1 MVYCN
6 TLNNDSLGSIFSRLL
21 FLSFLLFYVWES
33 KGNYLDFLWL
43 CSRMQ
48 FEQQQHQAEH
58 NAYLGEIAFSWGSY
72 RLWWCKCSAA
82 AASSSSYLQPWNINA
97 NCNSLPL
104 CTHLPVICIGRVV
117 WCVVYLNTYK
127 FSMEILIRFFLNLCN
142 WSNMIKYDKVAFM
155 MTFSNTTLFENC
167 SKYRIWIFF
176 NFGIFHLF
184 LSGNTVWPQASGF
197 QKLAKLD
204 HFWHF

>member
-1 MVYCN
+1 M
-6 TLNNDSLGSIFSRLL
+6 TLMGVFSGDYFFFLFSR
-21 FLSFLLFYVWES
+21 WES

-48 FEQQQHQAEH
+48 FEQH

-104 CTHLPVICIGRVV
+104 CTHLPVICIGS
-117 WCVVYLNTYK
+117 WLMCCLFDYK
-127 FSMEILIRFFLNLCN
+127 FWYSVLLLDFWTAQGPIVCDSGEIRHLT
-142 WSNMIKYDKVAFM
+142 V
-155 MTFSNTTLFENC
+155 FSTTM
-167 SKYRIWIFF
+167 
-176 NFGIFHLF
+176 
-184 LSGNTVWPQASGF
+184 LSL
-197 QKLAKLD
+197 K
-204 HFWHF
+204 